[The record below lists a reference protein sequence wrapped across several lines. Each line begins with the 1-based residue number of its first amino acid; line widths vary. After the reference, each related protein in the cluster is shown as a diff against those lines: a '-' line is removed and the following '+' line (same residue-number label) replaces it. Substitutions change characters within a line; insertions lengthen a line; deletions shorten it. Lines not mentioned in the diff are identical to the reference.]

1 MFIRIRESDQTDSLA
16 DYRAAQA
23 RAWVQRN
30 QKQLRDAFWARKE
43 QDRLAGERWLAENAP
58 EELAATVA
66 AR

>member
-1 MFIRIRESDQTDSLA
+1 MFIRIRESDKTDSLA
-16 DYRAAQA
+16 DYRAAQT

-30 QKQLRDAFWARKE
+30 QKRLRDEFWERK
-43 QDRLAGERWLAENAP
+43 RLDHEAGQRWLAEHAP